1 MVSQIVYIV
10 WYVSLAY
17 SPIHHFPRQRKQ
29 QQYSRI
35 RRSNKLLSLAIVN
48 SHSYT
53 RAHTKSS
60 RHFENFCFILSL
72 DAILFFCFRSIY
84 KSCRV
89 ISFANFVSFAVTMRC
104 SSVFCVY
111 VLGSGN
117 ALGFTRFVVAYK
129 SLVRN
134 ATRWLETR
142 LLSSTV
148 RLYYLFQR
156 VYFGRRFSFR
166 ICIGYG
172 KDPWTRV
179 TENKSGQ
186 DTHTDTTEWH
196 SAENSEEK
204 VPISFN
210 QLFADYLLVW
220 HTTRVSTLRRL
231 TFVSEEKNISR
242 AQLFQ
247 IDCPWKVAEKV
258 A

>member
-10 WYVSLAY
+10 WYVSFAY

-48 SHSYT
+48 LHSYT

-89 ISFANFVSFAVTMRC
+89 IPFANFVSFVVTMRC

-142 LLSSTV
+142 LLSSAV

-156 VYFGRRFSFR
+156 VYFGRWSAGAGFHFAFASDTAKTHGHEWQKTKAGRSRTQTQPNDIPLKTLKKKFRFRSINCLLITCLFDIRREFR
-166 ICIGYG
+166 RC
-172 KDPWTRV
+172 V
-179 TENKSGQ
+179 
-186 DTHTDTTEWH
+186 
-196 SAENSEEK
+196 
-204 VPISFN
+204 V
-210 QLFADYLLVW
+210 
-220 HTTRVSTLRRL
+220 
-231 TFVSEEKNISR
+231 
-242 AQLFQ
+242 
-247 IDCPWKVAEKV
+247 
-258 A
+258 